1 MTERETARPPGR
13 PPGPTYWLIA
23 KNENRRMEVLTIER
37 AGEEVLPL
45 FSFGE
50 EAVAFLGLGG
60 YGGEWRVKESWAG
73 ELVSVLMG
81 LCAGV
86 GRVALDP
93 LPKTVGFV
101 RSLDRE
107 DFVRHLLG
115 GGELRRGRSEE
126 VPDETTEEFAIPDYL
141 MRDFGREGE

>member
-1 MTERETARPPGR
+1 
-13 PPGPTYWLIA
+13 
-23 KNENRRMEVLTIER
+23 VLTIEC
-37 AGEEVLPL
+37 GSEEVLPV
-45 FSFGE
+45 FSFRE

-60 YGGEWRVKESWAG
+60 YGGEWRVKESHAG

-101 RSLDRE
+101 SLDRE

-126 VPDETTEEFAIPDYL
+126 VSDKTTEEFAIPDYL